1 MGTTT
6 HISFRT
12 TALASGLVT
21 PEQIAAAGAR
31 LRRETGA
38 ASEQDEALLASM
50 LVESGA
56 INAWQAEQLRSG
68 RTKFQLGPY
77 RIIDSIGQGG
87 MGQVFKAEH
96 VMMGREVA
104 VKVLPKHRST
114 PLAVESFTREIR
126 AQAQL
131 DHFNLVRA
139 FDAGH
144 DGNVYYLVTEYVVGG
159 DLRRLVKRRQR
170 LSATESAWI
179 ISQVADALSHA
190 HDRGLI
196 HRDVKPGNVLVTPEG
211 HAKLS
216 DLGLAGYVH
225 ELDEAISDGTAD
237 PRYGKIVGTADFLPP
252 EQIVDPRDVSPVGD
266 IYSLGCTLYYAVTG
280 KVPFPGGG
288 TKDKLRR
295 HCEDTPINP
304 RHFNESLDDDFLLV
318 LCDMMEKEPSLR
330 IQTAAEVRERLAPWA
345 INELEN
351 WSDVAALPPRKS
363 RPSSTGSAARTMAD
377 TAPAEVGY
385 GEVELSRSQ
394 SSSNLSGISQ
404 TTDSIVTALEET
416 IHATS
421 EKPVFRSRSRLPAP
435 VLWAGVAA
443 ATAAATL
450 AAVAIAR
457 SLFPG

>member
-1 MGTTT
+1 MGSAT

-12 TALASGLVT
+12 TALASGLVR
-21 PEQIAAAGAR
+21 PEQIAAASAR
-31 LRRETGA
+31 LSRENGG
-38 ASEQDEALLASM
+38 ASEFDDALLASM
-50 LVESGA
+50 LVEAGA

-104 VKVLPKHRST
+104 VKVLPKSRTT

-131 DHFNLVRA
+131 DHPHLVRA

-144 DGNVYYLVTEYVVGG
+144 DGNVYYLVTEYVAGG

-170 LSATESAWI
+170 LTVNEAAWI
-179 ISQVADALSHA
+179 TTQVADALAHA
-190 HDRGLI
+190 HKMGLI

-211 HAKLS
+211 SAKLS

-225 ELDEAISDGTAD
+225 ELDEASAATVAD

-345 INELEN
+345 VNDLEC
-351 WSDVAALPPRKS
+351 WTDVAGLPPKKS
-363 RPSSTGSAARTMAD
+363 RPSSSGSIRTMAD
-377 TAPAEVGY
+377 TAPAEFGY
-385 GEVELSRSQ
+385 GEVELSRSH
-394 SSSNLSGISQ
+394 SSSQLSGISQ

-421 EKPVFRSRSRLPAP
+421 AKPVFRSRSRIPAA
-435 VLWAGVAA
+435 VRWAAVAAVAA
-443 ATAAATL
+443 AGTL
-450 AAVAIAR
+450 SAIALAR
-457 SLFPG
+457 SLFGG